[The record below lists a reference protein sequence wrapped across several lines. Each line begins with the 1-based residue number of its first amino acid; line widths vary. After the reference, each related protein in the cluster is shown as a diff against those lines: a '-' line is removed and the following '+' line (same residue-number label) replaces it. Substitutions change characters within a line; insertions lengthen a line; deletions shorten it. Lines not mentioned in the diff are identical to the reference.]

1 MLIIQSQGALERW
14 HQTLKSM
21 LKKYCH
27 ETGRDWDEG
36 VPFVLFAIR
45 DAKQESLGFSPA
57 ELVFGHNVRGPL
69 KVLKEKLV
77 CSSPPKTNVLDFV
90 SQCRERL
97 HHATKL
103 AKESLASSQVSM
115 KERFDKRAVK

>member
-1 MLIIQSQGALERW
+1 
-14 HQTLKSM
+14 M

-45 DAKQESLGFSPA
+45 DAKQESLGFSQA

-77 CSSPPKTNVLDFV
+77 FLSHTWFALTARISGPYVVDCRVSDTDYIIRTPERRRKT
-90 SQCRERL
+90 R
-97 HHATKL
+97 
-103 AKESLASSQVSM
+103 
-115 KERFDKRAVK
+115 